1 MNVQPSNSSR
11 STSHKEG
18 SATVRIEYYRQKTY
32 SDGSHPF
39 MVCVTK
45 DRERARVATG
55 ITLSPLLWNFEKKTF
70 RKSLP
75 QHQRLEIEV
84 NLQNWVDK
92 YTTAAKELFETDKP
106 YTAKDVVQYVSD
118 KRGNLRQF
126 KLLSYF
132 EHLISQ
138 FESTNKL
145 GNKKV
150 YQDVKNNLKK
160 FIKTDDDVDFSN
172 VTVKFCNEW
181 ETYMRIKGLNE
192 VTMSVKFR
200 TLRAVLNKAIADGYA
215 KQENYPFAR
224 NPAERYRFQTG
235 KFDVKTNKRAI
246 SRVDLQKIED
256 FQPEA
261 YEGPYASLRDRQQ
274 RHLLAKHVFL
284 FSYYCGGIN
293 FVDIALLKWSNINT
307 DIHGIDRISYIRRKT
322 GGYFNPKILPYASQI
337 LSCYS
342 YTRNDKEDS
351 YIFPILTSSL
361 HKTAAQIHNRVNKVM
376 SQINSDLKLI
386 ADKCGIKVNLT
397 TYVAR
402 HTFATSLRLAGEEIR
417 VISQAMGHT
426 SEETTRIYLKELNTE
441 LIDSA
446 YDKL

>member
-1 MNVQPSNSSR
+1 
-11 STSHKEG
+11 
-18 SATVRIEYYRQKTY
+18 
-32 SDGSHPF
+32 

-55 ITLSPLLWNFEKKTF
+55 VTLSPILWNFEKKTF
-70 RKSLP
+70 RKSLS

-84 NLQNWVDK
+84 TLQNWVDK
-92 YTTAAKELFETDKP
+92 YTAAVKELSEADKP
-106 YTAKDVVQYVSD
+106 YTARDVVQHVSN
-118 KRGNLRQF
+118 KRGYLRQF
-126 KLLSYF
+126 KLISYF
-132 EHLISQ
+132 DHLIAQ
-138 FESTNKL
+138 LESVNKL

-160 FIKTDDDVDFSN
+160 FIKTGNDVDFSN
-172 VTVKFCNEW
+172 ITVKFCNEW
-181 ETYMRIKGLNE
+181 ETYMRVNNLSE
-192 VTMSVKFR
+192 VTISLKFR
-200 TLRAVLNKAIADGYA
+200 TLRTVLNKAIADGYA
-215 KQENYPFAR
+215 KPEDYPFAR
-224 NPAERYRFQTG
+224 NPAERYRFQIG
-235 KFDVKTNKRAI
+235 KFDVKTKKRAI
-246 SRVDLQKIED
+246 SRRDVQKIED

-261 YEGPYASLRDRQQ
+261 YEGQYASLRDRQQ

-284 FSYYCGGIN
+284 FSFYCGGIN
-293 FVDIALLKWSNINT
+293 FVDIASLKWSNIHT
-307 DIHGIDRISYIRRKT
+307 DIYDIDRINYVRKKT
-322 GGYFNPKILPYASQI
+322 NGTLNPKILPSVSKI
-337 LSCYS
+337 LSYYR
-342 YTRNDKEDS
+342 YTHNGKEDN
-351 YIFPILTSSL
+351 YIFPILTSNL
-361 HKTAAQIHNRVNKVM
+361 HKTATQIHNRVNKVM
-376 SQINSDLKLI
+376 TQINSDLKLI